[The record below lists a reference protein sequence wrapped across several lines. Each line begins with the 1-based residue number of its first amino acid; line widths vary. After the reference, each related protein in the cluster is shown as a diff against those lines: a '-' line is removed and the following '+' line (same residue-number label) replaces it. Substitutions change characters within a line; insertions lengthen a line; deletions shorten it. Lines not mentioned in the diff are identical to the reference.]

1 MADAYQV
8 FNPQTGSHTR
18 HETEAEAKTALVA
31 IAKMVLAAHT
41 PTVNSEIV
49 HENGDVTWTP
59 VDFVSQLVVTI

>member
-8 FNPQTGSHTR
+8 FNPQTGTHTR
-18 HETEAEAKTALVA
+18 YETEAEAKSALVK
-31 IAKMVLAAHT
+31 IAKMVLSIHT
-41 PTVNSEIV
+41 PTVNVETV